1 MFIGT
6 KECTIRFGAGY
17 MNITGIRPYEAIGL
31 YSNRIERKDMTA
43 DVASMEVEAEKPS
56 ASEKAEDYIQARSRQ
71 RETSFDYAKKY
82 EPNVT
87 YSMKGKDSDL
97 STLNIKKI
105 AVIYDKAEKDENIV
119 AAEEFEKK
127 YGIDYSKDLK
137 EKTKNII
144 NQKITARNNAKEL
157 MDSSENNTE
166 NSK

>member
-6 KECTIRFGAGY
+6 KECTIRFGVGY

-56 ASEKAEDYIQARSRQ
+56 ASEKAEDYTQARSRQ

-97 STLNIKKI
+97 STLDRITELP
-105 AVIYDKAEKDENIV
+105 KAHKDDALKQYQFFVGGKNREMRMQSIPT
-119 AAEEFEKK
+119 
-127 YGIDYSKDLK
+127 KDL
-137 EKTKNII
+137 EDFT
-144 NQKITARNNAKEL
+144 L
-157 MDSSENNTE
+157 
-166 NSK
+166 